1 VCIGARMLTRPELRA
16 RMFTEATTNAPVLST
31 FARTMSRMSTAAGPD
46 TATRRRAGSTW
57 PEIVFAGDAQRST
70 LSQAVARGRLV
81 RLAAGIYTGQVREEP
96 ATVARRAWWKILVH
110 EFPAAVIADR
120 SARTGAPEA
129 GRLTVV
135 HPRRRPLVLPGL
147 TIVPRRGPGAC
158 EWDTVL
164 PDGIVV
170 SSQARGLLD
179 NAAGIGER
187 YLSAGELET
196 WISDIVE
203 HQGDAWLNELRDRA
217 RTLAKQTRHATAF
230 AYLDRMIGAALATV
244 TDAGVITPALR
255 ARAAGNPFDRRRV
268 ETFAAFAEALRGVAP
283 DPLPALPAYAER
295 RRLLPFYEAY
305 FSNYI
310 EGTEFTLDEA
320 ASIVFDEQVPTARP
334 EDAHDILGTYQ
345 LVADDDGMRRT
356 PRDAEDFVVL
366 LKARHAVMLAER
378 TSARPGRFKDRANR
392 AGSTIFVPP
401 ELVEATLRAG
411 FEAGSGLVDPFA
423 RAAYHMFLV
432 SEVHPFTDGNGRI
445 ARIAMNSEL
454 VAADQVRIVIPTVY
468 RNNYLAALKGAT
480 QNGHFAALIATLR
493 FAQRYTARIDF
504 SSRIVA
510 ERDLARTNALLD
522 AGEAE
527 DNGIRLT
534 LP

>member
-1 VCIGARMLTRPELRA
+1 
-16 RMFTEATTNAPVLST
+16 MFTGAEPTVPVLST
-31 FARTMSRMSTAAGPD
+31 LAPKMPGMSSVAGPN
-46 TATRRRAGSTW
+46 TANRRRPASTW
-57 PEIVFAGDAQRST
+57 PEIVFAGEAQRST

-81 RLAAGIYTGQVREEP
+81 RLAAGIYSGEVRDDP

-110 EFPAAVIADR
+110 EFPGAVIADR
-120 SARTGAPEA
+120 SARTGAPER

-147 TIVPRRGPGAC
+147 TIVPRRGPGAL
-158 EWDTVL
+158 EWDIVL

-179 NAAGIGER
+179 NAAGSGER
-187 YLSAGELET
+187 YLSAEELET

-203 HQGDAWLNELRDRA
+203 HQGEAWLNELRDRA
-217 RTLAKQTRHATAF
+217 RTLGKRTRRASA
-230 AYLDRMIGAALATV
+230 ADRLNHLIGAALATV
-244 TDAGVITPALR
+244 TDVEIVTPALQ
-255 ARAAGNPFDRRRV
+255 ARAAGEPFDRRRL
-268 ETFAAFAEALRGVAP
+268 ETFEAFAEALNGLAP
-283 DPLPALPAYAER
+283 DPLPALPALAGR

-320 ASIVFDEQVPTARP
+320 AAIVFDEHIPTTRP
-334 EDAHDILGTYQ
+334 EDAHDILGTYRV
-345 LVADDDGMRRT
+345 VADDAAMRRT
-356 PRDAEDFVVL
+356 ARDADDFVTL
-366 LKARHAVMLAER
+366 LKSRHAAVLGER
-378 TSARPGRFKDRANR
+378 ASARPGRFKDRSNR
-392 AGSTIFVPP
+392 AGSTVFVAPG
-401 ELVEATLRAG
+401 LVEATLRVG
-411 FEAGSGLVDPFA
+411 FEAGSGLLDPFA
-423 RAAYHMFLV
+423 RAAYLMFLV
-432 SEVHPFTDGNGRI
+432 AEVHPFTDGNGRI
-445 ARIAMNSEL
+445 ARIALNGEL

-480 QNGHFAALIATLR
+480 HNRHFAALIATLR

-504 SSRIVA
+504 SSRITA
-510 ERDLARTNALLD
+510 ERDLARTNALLNAD
-522 AGEAE
+522 EAE